1 MDDAI
6 SNAARVILA
15 LIPIVSI
22 VMGSVVVFFWML
34 WAHRQKVLLIKSNL
48 YERARFD
55 LLNFSLLTGLLL
67 AIVGVTLTVF
77 LALTIGKSYGLLG
90 GLIPLATGTA
100 LLVYYVIQRSPV
112 QGR

>member
-1 MDDAI
+1 MDGAI
-6 SNAARVILA
+6 SNAARVLLA
-15 LIPIVSI
+15 IIPIVSI

-34 WAHRQKVLLIKSNL
+34 WAHRQKMLLIKSNL
-48 YERARFD
+48 YKKTRFD
-55 LLNFSLLTGLLL
+55 FLNFSLLTGLLL

-100 LLVYYVIQRSPV
+100 LLVYYVIQRPPV